1 MKLSSMQAA
10 ILDYLKKKKKASGF
24 IFEMVSPEQKSPKT
38 SHEAVSRNSQ
48 LSQVP
53 SPDMEEVQKL
63 NFLPFLKRNS

>member
-1 MKLSSMQAA
+1 
-10 ILDYLKKKKKASGF
+10 
-24 IFEMVSPEQKSPKT
+24 MVFPEQKSPNT